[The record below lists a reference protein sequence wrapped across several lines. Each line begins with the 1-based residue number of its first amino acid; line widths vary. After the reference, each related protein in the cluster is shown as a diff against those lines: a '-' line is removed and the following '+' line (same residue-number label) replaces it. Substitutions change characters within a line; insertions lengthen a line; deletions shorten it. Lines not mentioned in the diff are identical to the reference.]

1 MSHARFLRLPEVQE
15 RISLSKAQIYNLIS
29 IGEFPQQIKLGDR
42 ASAWL
47 ESEVDQWIDERIRVS
62 REGEL

>member
-1 MSHARFLRLPEVQE
+1 MSHARFLRLPEVLE

-29 IGEFPQQIKLGDR
+29 LGEFPPQIKLGDR

>member
-1 MSHARFLRLPEVQE
+1 MSHARFLRLPEVLE
-15 RISLSKAQIYNLIS
+15 RISLSRAQIYNLIS
-29 IGEFPQQIKLGDR
+29 LGEFPPQIKLGDR

-47 ESEVDQWIDERIRVS
+47 ESEIDLWIEERIRVS